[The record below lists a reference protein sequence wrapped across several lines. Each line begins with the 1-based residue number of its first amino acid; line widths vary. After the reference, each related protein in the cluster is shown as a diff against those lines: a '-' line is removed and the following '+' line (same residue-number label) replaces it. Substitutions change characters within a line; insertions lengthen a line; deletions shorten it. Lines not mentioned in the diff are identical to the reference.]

1 VCGLQLL
8 TQMLHCADLSNPA
21 KPMHIYRE
29 WVNRVMEE
37 FFRQGDR
44 ERELG
49 VDVSPMCDRYT
60 VKSANAQASRRAP
73 PFHTPV
79 ARSAVVCRRG
89 VCNSWKSWKSPG
101 I

>member
-60 VKSANAQASRRAP
+60 VKSANAQVSRRAL

-79 ARSAVVCRRG
+79 APGTDEPTRAALPYTCRT
-89 VCNSWKSWKSPG
+89 
-101 I
+101 